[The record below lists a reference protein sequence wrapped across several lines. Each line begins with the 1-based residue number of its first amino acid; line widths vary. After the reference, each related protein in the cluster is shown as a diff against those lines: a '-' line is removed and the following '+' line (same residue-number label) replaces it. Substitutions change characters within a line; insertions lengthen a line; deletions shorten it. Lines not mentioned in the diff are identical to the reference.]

1 MKASGIAGGLRLL
14 REREFP
20 KLFGA
25 HLVSWFGTSMA
36 PIAIAF
42 GVLDLTGSARDTGF
56 VIASQTTAQIVA
68 LMFGGVVADR
78 LPRRRVMIGADL
90 LAMCAQATMAV
101 AFVTETAT
109 VPLLMSLMTLNGIAL
124 AFHSP
129 ALIGFIP
136 EVVAADKLQS
146 ANALLGTARSGAT
159 SLGAACAGVLV
170 AAFGAGPSIAVNAAT
185 FAASAAFIASTTAR
199 RHAPR
204 APATVWQD
212 LRGGFVE
219 FIAHRWLWVIVL
231 QFALVVVGVHSFY
244 ALIGPAVA
252 RASLGGAVDWGFI
265 AASFGIGTLTGG
277 VLALHLDVA
286 RPMLFATN
294 CVLVFALPMLLL
306 AATDM
311 VWLIALGAFAH
322 GVAGQVFGVLW
333 VTTLHREIPPT
344 VLSRVSAYDNLG
356 SIALAPLGLIAAG
369 LLLDGVGA
377 TPTLLIAASLVIVP
391 TLLALVDRSVRTLR
405 LA

>member
-1 MKASGIAGGLRLL
+1 MNASSIAAGVRLL
-14 REREFP
+14 RERDFP

-56 VIASQTTAQIVA
+56 VVASQTAAQVVA
-68 LMFGGVVADR
+68 LLFGGVVADR

-90 LAMCAQATMAV
+90 LAMFAQAAMAM
-101 AFVTETAT
+101 AFLTDLAS
-109 VPLLMSLMTLNGIAL
+109 VPLLMALMALNGIAL

-159 SLGAACAGVLV
+159 SLGAAAAGVLV
-170 AAFGAGPSIAVNAAT
+170 ATSGAGPTIALNAAT
-185 FAASAAFIASTTAR
+185 FAASAALVAGITSRRRGARTPSTL
-199 RHAPR
+199 
-204 APATVWQD
+204 WQD

-219 FIAHRWLWVIVL
+219 FVAHRWLWIIVL

-244 ALIGPAVA
+244 GLIGPAVA
-252 RASLGGAVDWGFI
+252 RASLGGALDWGLI
-265 AASFGIGTLTGG
+265 AAAFGVGTLSGG
-277 VLALHLDVA
+277 VLALHLTVV

-294 CVLVFALPMLLL
+294 CVLVFATPIVLL
-306 AATDM
+306 AASHT
-311 VWLIALGAFAH
+311 VWLVALGAFAH

-333 VTTLHREIPPT
+333 VTTLHRKIAPD

-356 SIALAPLGLIAAG
+356 SIALAPMGLIAAG
-369 LLLDGVGA
+369 ALLDSGGQ
-377 TPTLLIAASLVIVP
+377 TPTLLVAAGLVIVP
-391 TLLALVDRSVRTLR
+391 TLLVLLDRSVRTLR
-405 LA
+405 L